1 MPFNIVDLVI
11 AIALLI
17 GLANGYRRG
26 FWLSFFQYVGMVVGV
41 VVGAALAPA
50 LLSALGVTGLLV
62 PISLLPS
69 FVRPISWLLAPTWGF
84 RAIQEAALGRT
95 PWPDIGMCFVLSA
108 VYLVIGGSCLVAF
121 EYVARSRGS
130 LRLT

>member
-41 VVGAALAPA
+41 VVLTQVPTPLELAGIALVV
-50 LLSALGVTGLLV
+50 LGVAVHRDPEAAPV
-62 PISLLPS
+62 PVRSERLPS
-69 FVRPISWLLAPTWGF
+69 
-84 RAIQEAALGRT
+84 
-95 PWPDIGMCFVLSA
+95 
-108 VYLVIGGSCLVAF
+108 
-121 EYVARSRGS
+121 
-130 LRLT
+130 